1 MTGLRTKLV
10 RTSIAATLSSA
21 LLLSGCG
28 GGDDG
33 KDAGKKDSQETSS
46 TTSSPS
52 GGASASDGAG
62 TDGGSSAGT
71 GNGTGSLDKAT
82 FFKTIADAQKQ
93 AGSYKATGT
102 TSVQGTSVTT
112 ISEARYDG
120 DKLLAHAKTSPKS
133 GQQYESVLAGGVIY
147 LQGAGLPVP
156 AGKWLKFDPKDK
168 SNASS
173 PLAPILALA
182 DPQKQLAVF
191 GSPKALTLVGEEN
204 VEGVDTSHYRVTVD
218 SAAFAKN
225 AGLPADAGKL
235 LPPELTIDL
244 WLDGDDRP
252 IKMRQEFEIQGA
264 KSTTEQVYTDYGA
277 DVKIDV
283 PADKDTVTPSQ
294 AGIA

>member
-33 KDAGKKDSQETSS
+33 KDADSKDSKETTSAS
-46 TTSSPS
+46 SSPS
-52 GGASASDGAG
+52 DGATASDGASTG
-62 TDGGSSAGT
+62 TSTDAGSGT
-71 GNGTGSLDKAT
+71 GSGSLDKDT
-82 FFKTIADAQKQ
+82 FFATIAAAQKE

-102 TSVQGTSVTT
+102 TSTQGASVTT
-112 ISEARYDG
+112 NSEARYDG
-120 DKLLAHAKTSPKS
+120 DKLLAHSRTSPQ
-133 GQQYESVLAGGVIY
+133 GTEQYESVLADGVIY

-191 GSPKALTLVGEEN
+191 GSPKDLTLVGDEN
-204 VEGVDTSHYRVTVD
+204 VEGVDTSHYRVTVE

-225 AGLPADAGKL
+225 AGLPAEATKL

-244 WLDGDDRP
+244 WLDSDNRP
-252 IKMRQEFEIQGA
+252 IKMRQEFEIQGS
-264 KSTTEQVYTDYGA
+264 KSTTEQVYSDYGT
-277 DVKIDV
+277 DVTIDV
-283 PADKDTVTPSQ
+283 PADKDTVTPRQ
-294 AGIA
+294 AGIG

>member
-33 KDAGKKDSQETSS
+33 KDASGDKTSASSSESPSTTPGGDASSEGTDTGSS
-46 TTSSPS
+46 T
-52 GGASASDGAG
+52 GG
-62 TDGGSSAGT
+62 GT
-71 GNGTGSLDKAT
+71 GTGALDKST
-82 FFKTIADAQKQ
+82 FFATIADAQKQ

-102 TSVQGTSVTT
+102 TTTQGASVTT
-112 ISEARYDG
+112 SSEARYDG
-120 DKLLAHAKTSPKS
+120 DQLLAHAKTSPKGS
-133 GQQYESVLAGGVIY
+133 QQFESVLAGGVIY
-147 LQGAGLPVP
+147 LRGAGLPVP

-173 PLAPILALA
+173 PLAPLLALA

-191 GSPKALTLVGEEN
+191 GDPKDLTLVGDEN

-218 SAAFAKN
+218 AVKFAKN

-244 WLDGDDRP
+244 WLDADNRP
-252 IKMRQEFEIQGA
+252 IKMSQEFEIQGS
-264 KSTTEQVYTDYGA
+264 KSTTEQVYSDYGA

-294 AGIA
+294 AGFGA

>member
-33 KDAGKKDSQETSS
+33 KDAGKKDSPETSS
-46 TTSSPS
+46 ASTSPS
-52 GGASASDGAG
+52 GGATTSEGAT
-62 TDGGSSAGT
+62 TDGGSKVGS
-71 GNGTGSLDKAT
+71 GSLDKDT
-82 FFKTIADAQKQ
+82 FFKTIADAQKA

-112 ISEARYDG
+112 NSEARYDG
-120 DKLLAHAKTSPKS
+120 DKLLAHAKTSPQA
-133 GQQYESVLAGGVIY
+133 GQQYESVLADGVIY
-147 LQGAGLPVP
+147 LQGAGLPLP

-191 GSPKALTLVGEEN
+191 GSPKGLTLVGEEK

-225 AGLPADAGKL
+225 AGLPDSAGKL

-252 IKMRQEFEIQGA
+252 IKMRQEFEIQGS

-277 DVKIDV
+277 DVTIDV

-294 AGIA
+294 AGLG

>member
-1 MTGLRTKLV
+1 MTGLRTQLV
-10 RTSIAATLSSA
+10 RASIAATLSSA

-46 TTSSPS
+46 ATSSPS
-52 GGASASDGAG
+52 GSATATDGAT

-71 GNGTGSLDKAT
+71 GSGALDKDT

-93 AGSYKATGT
+93 AGSYKASGT
-102 TSVQGTSVTT
+102 TTTQGASVTT
-112 ISEARYDG
+112 SSEARYDG
-120 DKLLAHAKTSPKS
+120 DELLAHSETSPKG
-133 GQQYESVLAGGVIY
+133 GQQFESVLAGGVIY

-173 PLAPILALA
+173 PLAPLLALA

-191 GSPKALTLVGEEN
+191 GSPKDLTLVGDEN

-225 AGLPADAGKL
+225 AGLPAEAGKL

-244 WLDGDDRP
+244 WLDADARP
-252 IKMRQEFEIQGA
+252 IKMRQEFEIQGS
-264 KSTTEQVYTDYGA
+264 KSTTEQVYSGYGA
-277 DVKIDV
+277 DVTIDV

-294 AGIA
+294 AGLGS